1 MNKKIER
8 KLSNLTQ
15 DLDTSNSRWD
25 RKIDLRNKS
34 AISTDNRIRRKFK
47 DSEDDDDIDEI
58 IGMNN
63 LDRINKKPNIKIKKM
78 IDDYNNNEK
87 NDIIDNLI
95 ESIDKINKSFEN
107 SDSLNNSLKYNKI
120 EKEKKE
126 EKIPDCELKLIYTD
140 LNLSHRFIR
149 FRSSLD
155 YDGLKTFII
164 NNYINKDKG
173 IISFQFQKDDE
184 VEKTNSNFSDFSKI
198 YGLVKRNNLY
208 NFSELTNTYTLGIV
222 YDYKKNKDVKTY
234 QEQNIKDIKENKY
247 NKKPFY
253 GFKIVNLKEII
264 NKESIEYQL
273 SYWIIN
279 FSKVYNKIIL
289 GEKDKTLKRSILL
302 FMELRPNIYDQSLY
316 N

>member
-1 MNKKIER
+1 MKVLIKLIKVLKI
-8 KLSNLTQ
+8 
-15 DLDTSNSRWD
+15 
-25 RKIDLRNKS
+25 
-34 AISTDNRIRRKFK
+34 
-47 DSEDDDDIDEI
+47 
-58 IGMNN
+58 
-63 LDRINKKPNIKIKKM
+63 
-78 IDDYNNNEK
+78 
-87 NDIIDNLI
+87 LI
-95 ESIDKINKSFEN
+95 Y
-107 SDSLNNSLKYNKI
+107 NSLKYNEI

-126 EKIPDCELKLIYTD
+126 EKIPDCELKLVYTD

-234 QEQNIKDIKENKY
+234 QEQNIKDIRENKY

-253 GFKIVNLKEII
+253 GFKIVNMKEII

>member
-1 MNKKIER
+1 M
-8 KLSNLTQ
+8 
-15 DLDTSNSRWD
+15 
-25 RKIDLRNKS
+25 
-34 AISTDNRIRRKFK
+34 
-47 DSEDDDDIDEI
+47 
-58 IGMNN
+58 
-63 LDRINKKPNIKIKKM
+63 
-78 IDDYNNNEK
+78 
-87 NDIIDNLI
+87 
-95 ESIDKINKSFEN
+95 
-107 SDSLNNSLKYNKI
+107 
-120 EKEKKE
+120 
-126 EKIPDCELKLIYTD
+126 
-140 LNLSHRFIR
+140 
-149 FRSSLD
+149 
-155 YDGLKTFII
+155 
-164 NNYINKDKG
+164 
-173 IISFQFQKDDE
+173 
-184 VEKTNSNFSDFSKI
+184 
-198 YGLVKRNNLY
+198 Y